1 MYSRR
6 FTRELRS
13 MSVSGGTVLSRAIVP
28 IPLNWVELVV
38 RPRQAR
44 FPVRACVLSLSLFV
58 VLWIP
63 FYLDVLGS
71 SYVRSPYLYIV
82 LGVVWIFGVARWGL
96 QKIQLPFQF
105 FSAFIALLVFSLG
118 WFISYTLG
126 LKHYTEAAAVY
137 AGCLV
142 VAWVLGS
149 VYWGSQ
155 RLRHLIDD
163 LEPWFSVKDYRSQE

>member
-38 RPRQAR
+38 GPRQAR

-58 VLWIP
+58 VLLIP

-105 FSAFIALLVFSLG
+105 FSAFIALLVDRKSTRLNSSHLG
-118 WFISYTLG
+118 ISY
-126 LKHYTEAAAVY
+126 AV
-137 AGCLV
+137 
-142 VAWVLGS
+142 
-149 VYWGSQ
+149 
-155 RLRHLIDD
+155 
-163 LEPWFSVKDYRSQE
+163 F